1 MWLAG
6 GVREG
11 GGELGRLG
19 QIGLLLLIDYDRQ
32 VGKVVRNPRLV
43 LVSKQGA
50 DREVMVYR

>member
-1 MWLAG
+1 MACRG
-6 GVREG
+6 GEG